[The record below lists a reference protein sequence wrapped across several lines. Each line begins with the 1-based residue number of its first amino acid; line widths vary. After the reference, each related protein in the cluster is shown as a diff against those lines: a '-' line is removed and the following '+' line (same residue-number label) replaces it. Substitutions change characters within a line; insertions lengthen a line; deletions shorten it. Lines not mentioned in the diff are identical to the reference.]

1 MARKCK
7 IVYLLDLYCKKK
19 KKHRADNLTYD
30 LLFCV
35 QRKSLCVY
43 ERETVMHCRK
53 EGQGRPQPVRM
64 RTLRTLL
71 LEMLIELREYRLHT
85 HIRIL
90 QRSNLDRRN
99 WARYLRQ
106 QKTKDWSFTNFKIF
120 LACFKNFGT
129 RKNIRSSRQPS
140 QKATSC
146 ISRLHKRLS
155 PFHKLSGFKYDISLV
170 VERIHDLS
178 DVAK

>member
-1 MARKCK
+1 MGSC
-7 IVYLLDLYCKKK
+7 
-19 KKHRADNLTYD
+19 
-30 LLFCV
+30 LFPAA
-35 QRKSLCVY
+35 SAPGAP
-43 ERETVMHCRK
+43 TAAAST
-53 EGQGRPQPVRM
+53 

-71 LEMLIELREYRLHT
+71 FEMLSCANIYT

-106 QKTKDWSFTNFKIF
+106 QKTKDWSFTNFKLF
-120 LACFKNFGT
+120 PACFKNFRT
-129 RKNIRSSRQPS
+129 RKKIKSSRQPS

-155 PFHKLSGFKYDISLV
+155 PFHKLSGFKYDIVSSKTIETQNMVDIPRIYWIRLNSLRYSPCDWIL
-170 VERIHDLS
+170 EQYLLNW
-178 DVAK
+178 

>member
-1 MARKCK
+1 MFG
-7 IVYLLDLYCKKK
+7 YLAFWD
-19 KKHRADNLTYD
+19 A
-30 LLFCV
+30 
-35 QRKSLCVY
+35 
-43 ERETVMHCRK
+43 
-53 EGQGRPQPVRM
+53 
-64 RTLRTLL
+64 
-71 LEMLIELREYRLHT
+71 ELRKYRLYT

-106 QKTKDWSFTNFKIF
+106 QKTKDWSFTNFKLF
-120 LACFKNFGT
+120 LACFKNFRT

-178 DVAK
+178 DGAKQQSLNCHDYLPRNFKFPQKPSKHKIWSTFPAYIGFVWLLEIFPSRWWSLLRCLCVIF